1 MPVRTAKQLLVIVAK
16 APQPGAVKTRLFTK
30 LTPREATD
38 LYSCFIRDRI
48 KEIGRLQE
56 VDLAIAYTPAE
67 SKSYFARFLSN
78 GFHLFAQ
85 QGKDLGERLDN
96 IFIHKLSQGYQ
107 AVTIIDS
114 DTPDLPGSLV
124 AQAFQWLASG
134 SADAVFGPCADG
146 GYYLVGLRKAHSD
159 LFDEVPWSTAD
170 VLAKSLQ
177 KAEVLGLQVRLLPQ
191 WNDLDTF
198 EDLLGYYRKYAKD
211 SPGEHLI
218 GQETFDYLTRLD
230 ITGRNRL

>member
-1 MPVRTAKQLLVIVAK
+1 MPAMTAKQLLVIVAK
-16 APQPGAVKTRLFTK
+16 APLPGAVKTRLLTK
-30 LTPREATD
+30 LTPQEATD

-48 KEIGRLQE
+48 KEIGRLRD

-67 SKSYFARFLSN
+67 SKTYFARFLSN
-78 GFHLFAQ
+78 GFQLFAQ
-85 QGKDLGERLDN
+85 QGKDLGERLHQ
-96 IFIHKLSQGYQ
+96 IFVQKLSQGYQ

-124 AQAFQWLASG
+124 AQAFQWLAAE

-146 GYYLVGLRKAHSD
+146 GYYLVGLRKARSD
-159 LFDEVPWSTAD
+159 LFSGIPWSTAE
-170 VLAKSLQ
+170 VLTKSLQ
-177 KAEVLGLQVRLLPQ
+177 KAETLGLQVRLLPQ

-198 EDLLGYYRKYAKD
+198 EDLLDYYRKYSGN

-230 ITGRNRL
+230 ITGR